1 MMPGLLNAKLQTVL
15 RPWSLLLK
23 AQAMKPSKIIYG
35 NMLLRVVAV
44 KEFKFKTGKKF
55 RLF

>member
-55 RLF
+55 MLF